1 MAEEKQESTVTTQPF
16 HTEEPTMTL
25 SSKVSSKIQKLGTK
39 DAWVGK
45 YNYSELCLPRWNPW
59 GWGTRRQK
67 RDEDEGGEGVG
78 EGEGHTRRL
87 EKGEVPFYGLE
98 DDLPI
103 LLAILCGFQH
113 NLAMLSGL
121 ITPPIIFA
129 TSLSLPPETQ
139 AYMIS
144 ASLIA
149 CGFLSAIQMSAIPLP
164 FGRQLGTGIVSV
176 VGTSFATISTASAIF
191 SALYRDGT
199 CPLNADGS
207 RAACPDAYGYLLG
220 TSAVCSLLE
229 MALSFVP
236 PRVLKRVFPPVVTGV
251 VVLLIGVNLI
261 GESGFKNW
269 GGGSGNCSSRPE
281 TGFFALCPNINAPR
295 AYAWGDARFIGLGFL
310 SFVTV
315 IIVEIFGSPAMRNAS
330 IVLGLLLPLVV
341 AGPLGYIDGSAISSA
356 KPITFLWTTTFKLRI
371 YAPAILP
378 LLAVY
383 ISLMME
389 AIGDITA
396 TSDVSKLSVVG
407 PEFDRRIAGG
417 ILSDGLNGCL
427 AALFTVAPVSVFAQ
441 NVACISLTRVA
452 NRKAGYFCCAFLVL
466 FGIIGK
472 IGGLVLAI
480 PAPILGGVTTYLF
493 AAVATSGI
501 AVLSKV
507 HFTRRTRFVLAA
519 SLGPGFGQL
528 LLPDWFDYV
537 FSVTGP
543 NKALNGFLQS
553 IKIIV
558 ETPFLI
564 AAICGII
571 TNSILPLEREDRE
584 IRDAQEAEWKRKEEE
599 YYANHPQRGH
609 QLQAN
614 RDVEGE
620 AERHGSHD
628 SISKE

>member
-1 MAEEKQESTVTTQPF
+1 MTEKQVPTVTTQPF
-16 HTEEPTMTL
+16 RAEQPTMSL
-25 SSKVSSKIQKLGTK
+25 SAKVSSKVSKLKTRG
-39 DAWVGK
+39 AWLGE
-45 YNYSELCLPRWNPW
+45 YDYADLCMPRFNPW
-59 GWGTRRQK
+59 GWGTKKSNK
-67 RDEDEGGEGVG
+67 RNEEE
-78 EGEGHTRRL
+78 EGEGITRKR

-103 LLAILCGFQH
+103 LLAALCGFQH
-113 NLAMLSGL
+113 MLAMLAGL

-129 TSLSLPPETQ
+129 SSLALPPATQ
-139 AYMIS
+139 SYMIS
-144 ASLIA
+144 SSLIA
-149 CGFLSAIQMSAIPLP
+149 CGFLSAIQMSRIPLP
-164 FGRQLGTGIVSV
+164 FGRQLGTGVVTV

-191 SALYRDGT
+191 NALYRDGT

-207 RAACPDAYGYLLG
+207 RAACPEAYGYLLG
-220 TSAVCSLLE
+220 TSAVCSILE

-236 PRVLKRVFPPVVTGV
+236 PRILKRIFPPVVTGV

-269 GGGSGNCSSRPE
+269 AGGSGNCSSRPE
-281 TGFFALCPNINAPR
+281 TGLFALCPNINAPQ
-295 AYAWGDARFIGLGFL
+295 AHPWGDARFIGLGFL
-310 SFVTV
+310 SFSTV
-315 IIVEIFGSPAMRNAS
+315 ILVEIFGSPAMRNAS

-341 AGPLGYIDGSAISSA
+341 AGPLGYINGASISSA
-356 KPITFLWTTTFKLRI
+356 KPITFLWTTTFKLRV
-371 YAPAILP
+371 YGPAVLP

-396 TSDVSKLSVVG
+396 TSDVSRLTVVG

-417 ILSDGLNGCL
+417 ILADGLNGCL
-427 AALFTVAPVSVFAQ
+427 AALGTVAPVSIFAQ

-452 NRKAGYFCCAFLVL
+452 NRKAGYFCCAFLVF

-472 IGGLVLAI
+472 VGGLVLAI
-480 PAPILGGVTTYLF
+480 PASILGGVTTYLF

-507 HFTRRTRFVLAA
+507 TFTRRTRFVLAA

-528 LLPDWFDYV
+528 LLHDWFDYV

-564 AAICGII
+564 AAIFGII
-571 TNSILPLEREDRE
+571 TNTILPLEREDRE
-584 IRDAQEAEWKRKEEE
+584 IRDAEEALWRKKEEE
-599 YYANHPQRGH
+599 YYAAHAHHGH
-609 QLQAN
+609 QLEAR

-620 AERHGSHD
+620 AERHGSHE
-628 SISKE
+628 SIGKE